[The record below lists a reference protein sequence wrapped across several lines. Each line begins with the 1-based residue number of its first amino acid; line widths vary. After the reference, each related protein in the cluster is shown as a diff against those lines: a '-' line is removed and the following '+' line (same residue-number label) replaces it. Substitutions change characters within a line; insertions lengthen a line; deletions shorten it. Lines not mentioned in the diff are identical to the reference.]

1 MGSVGQNFG
10 MGGVGDVGQ
19 KNGMGF
25 AYLKNCDY
33 LFYLAYKT
41 RKQTIKEQRV
51 KRQKKKSY
59 STAKNNLSRIYSFMT
74 SAKNAKCLNFGPPL
88 THPPLPLYPQTSNFT
103 LSTRHSWTSSIGI
116 QNSPKGNFEMLLE
129 NFNNEINI
137 VA

>member
-41 RKQTIKEQRV
+41 MKQTESKEA
-51 KRQKKKSY
+51 KKK
-59 STAKNNLSRIYSFMT
+59 N
-74 SAKNAKCLNFGPPL
+74 
-88 THPPLPLYPQTSNFT
+88 H
-103 LSTRHSWTSSIGI
+103 I
-116 QNSPKGNFEMLLE
+116 QQQKIICQGFIHL
-129 NFNNEINI
+129 
-137 VA
+137 

>member
-41 RKQTIKEQRV
+41 MKQTIKEQRV
-51 KRQKKKSY
+51 KRQRKK
-59 STAKNNLSRIYSFMT
+59 IIF
-74 SAKNAKCLNFGPPL
+74 
-88 THPPLPLYPQTSNFT
+88 
-103 LSTRHSWTSSIGI
+103 
-116 QNSPKGNFEMLLE
+116 NSKE
-129 NFNNEINI
+129 
-137 VA
+137 